1 MGLDA
6 VELVMSVEDA
16 FQINISDEEASKT
29 RTVGELYDL
38 VLSKIK
44 IKGTHDEES
53 SRRCLTSAAFYRVR
67 RAMVQVLHIDRRK
80 ITPKTELL
88 DLLPRPQRRDNWGRI
103 KQSINLKMP
112 KLQPNWGVILIKF
125 VILMAV
131 GIALGLLQYVGIWG
145 LTIVS
150 LISALVM
157 TKFMPALHTSLP
169 ASTVGALA
177 EQIYLAN
184 LKQLAEEN
192 GGLNEREVWGALRQI
207 IIRQLGVKPEEVTP
221 EARFIE
227 DLRIS

>member
-29 RTVGELYDL
+29 TTVGELHDL
-38 VLSKIK
+38 VLSKLT
-44 IKGTHDEES
+44 IKGNDDEQS

-67 RAMVQVLHIDRRK
+67 RAMVEVLRIDRRK
-80 ITPKTELL
+80 ITPTTELR
-88 DLLPRPQRRDNWGRI
+88 DLLPRPKRRENWDLI
-103 KQSINLKMP
+103 KQAINLKIP
-112 KLQPNWGVILIKF
+112 KLSPNLGVILIKF
-125 VILMAV
+125 AILIAV
-131 GIALGLLQYVGIWG
+131 GIASGLLQYVGIWG

-150 LISALVM
+150 LIAALVM

-177 EQIYLAN
+177 EQVYLAN
-184 LKQLAEEN
+184 VKQLSEDN
-192 GGLNEREVWGALRQI
+192 RGLNEREVWDALKKI
-207 IIRQLGVKPEEVTP
+207 IISQLGVKPEEVTP